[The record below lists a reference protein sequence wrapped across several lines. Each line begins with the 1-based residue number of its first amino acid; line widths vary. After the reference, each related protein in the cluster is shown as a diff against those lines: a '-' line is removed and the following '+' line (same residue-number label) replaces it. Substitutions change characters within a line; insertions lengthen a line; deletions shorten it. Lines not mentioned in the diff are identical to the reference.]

1 MKRPRILHRKNL
13 KKIQDSVKFGI
24 RKRKLTITMAVLR
37 ILLSAIIVLAVLNQ
51 RKNLSLLLF
60 LLTAAIA
67 FLDGF
72 IAKRKK
78 KISQLH
84 SIVDLLA
91 DKLLINITAVALVF
105 VSVIDFWVAAVFIA
119 RDILTVAGASIL
131 LYRDRRREFKPTLIG
146 KLMLF
151 FQTVAL
157 VPALLGNVDWIL
169 VYIAVALTG
178 ISAIEWVF
186 RSEFRLVR
194 RSDLG
199 YFRITSLIKFA
210 DLFTLANVALGLA
223 SIVFS
228 ITSKPLLAAYMLIA
242 AVVFD
247 YLDGRIAH
255 ITKSS
260 NEFGKELDSLAD
272 TISFGVAPAI
282 FGFVL
287 MQRQTPLTMISFGIF
302 IFCGILRLARYN
314 IMDMKGEYEGMP
326 ITTNGLI
333 IPIIYFLSTPMKFYP
348 YIYLVVGILMVS
360 SLKMKKF

>member
-1 MKRPRILHRKNL
+1 
-13 KKIQDSVKFGI
+13 
-24 RKRKLTITMAVLR
+24 
-37 ILLSAIIVLAVLNQ
+37 
-51 RKNLSLLLF
+51 
-60 LLTAAIA
+60 
-67 FLDGF
+67 
-72 IAKRKK
+72 
-78 KISQLH
+78 
-84 SIVDLLA
+84 
-91 DKLLINITAVALVF
+91 
-105 VSVIDFWVAAVFIA
+105 
-119 RDILTVAGASIL
+119 
-131 LYRDRRREFKPTLIG
+131 
-146 KLMLF
+146 MLF